1 MTGSTLSEAAKRQ
14 KQRKLV
20 NKKMNDAIKEY
31 GTQKLLYGKASY
43 QEIAVKF
50 GVNRVTLANLEQ
62 GKHCPMSVFNASKQ
76 KLTPAEED
84 VLMEAIILAS
94 RQGIPYTH
102 GHIRE
107 EANAILRSRQSMKVG
122 KRWVDNF
129 LRRHNDR
136 LHTYWSAPL
145 PSVRAKAGNQENIS
159 GYFALIKER
168 IVNPNVPPECMW
180 SMDETQ
186 VNPDGT
192 PTQRVVGE
200 SSLHR
205 QHQQGLSNKQTITVL
220 VTIGADGTSISPTTV
235 FKAKKIVASWKQN
248 NVSKMA
254 YVRNPAHLVDWY
266 SR

>member
-1 MTGSTLSEAAKRQ
+1 MNNAIEEYRAQ
-14 KQRKLV
+14 KDLHR
-20 NKKMNDAIKEY
+20 
-31 GTQKLLYGKASY
+31 KASY
-43 QEIAVKF
+43 QKIAEKF
-50 GVNRVTLANLEQ
+50 GVNRVTLSNLEQ
-62 GKHCPMSVFNASKQ
+62 GKHRPLSVFNSLKQ
-76 KLTPAEED
+76 KLTPAEEN
-84 VLMEAIILAS
+84 VLVEAIILAS

-102 GHIRE
+102 DNIRE
-107 EANAILRSRQSMKVG
+107 EGNAILQSHLGHQSRKVG

-129 LRRHNDR
+129 LRRHDNQ

-159 GYFALIKER
+159 RYFALVKER
-168 IVNPNVPPECMW
+168 IVEPEVSPECMW

-186 VNPDGT
+186 INPDGT

-220 VTIGADGTSISPTTV
+220 VTIGADGSSISPTTV

-248 NVSKMA
+248 NVSRMA
-254 YVRNPAHLVDWY
+254 YVMNPTN
-266 SR
+266 